1 MSGKIK
7 KPFDEK
13 AFQFINSLLLI
24 VLAIMFLY
32 PIVYVFSASLSKP
45 MFVETGVV
53 KLLPKGFSFDSLI
66 AAAKMNGIWRAYGNT
81 IFITVVGTFISLVL
95 TILGAYV
102 LSKPY
107 LKYRKIL
114 TLFVIV
120 TMWFDPGIIPRYLNF
135 RDLGLINSYSAV
147 LIGFAINTFNVII
160 LRSFFESI
168 PSSLEESAK
177 IDGANEFQILK
188 NIYLPLSKSAL
199 TTVGLFYAVSKWN
212 GYFWT
217 MILLTDESKAP
228 LQVFL
233 SRLIFQRNSAGEA
246 AQIVTNST
254 TVSPLTTIYSV
265 IVLSIIPMLILY
277 PFIQKYFKKG
287 VMVGAVKG

>member
-53 KLLPKGFSFDSLI
+53 KLLSKGFSFDSLI

>member
-81 IFITVVGTFISLVL
+81 VFITVVGTFISLVL

-107 LKYRKIL
+107 LKHRKIL